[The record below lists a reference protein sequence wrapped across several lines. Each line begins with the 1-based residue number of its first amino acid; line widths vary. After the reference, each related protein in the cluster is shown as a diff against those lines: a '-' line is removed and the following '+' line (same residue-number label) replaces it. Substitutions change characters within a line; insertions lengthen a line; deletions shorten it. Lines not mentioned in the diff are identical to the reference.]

1 MSYRA
6 KYTIALVLFIIG
18 SLVVLSG
25 YLELS
30 GSFGVREIITS
41 GAWKLGI
48 GVAIVAVA
56 APLFSYYRA
65 RKSQRLR
72 SEDIEIAVLAKKGE
86 QHLRDQDKE
95 E

>member
-18 SLVVLSG
+18 SLVVLGG

-30 GSFGVREIITS
+30 GSFGVQEIITS

-48 GVAIVAVA
+48 GVAILAVA
-56 APLFSYYRA
+56 APLFNYYRA
-65 RKSQRLR
+65 RKNQRLR

-86 QHLRDQDKE
+86 QHLRDQDRE